1 MVEGVGASGGL
12 REEVERLRRDLSEAR
27 EQQAATSGVLAVLGR
42 ATSDLDAVLETVVD
56 SARHLCRADIAL
68 IFLLEGD
75 AYRLAIA
82 SGALTEEDR
91 AYLDQHP
98 LAQDRSTLAGRVGLE
113 RQPQQIADVLADPE
127 YGRLDIQRHG
137 GFRTTMGV
145 PMLLDGEVVGV
156 LIVWRTQVDPF
167 SERATEL
174 LTTFA
179 TQAAIAIRSVDLFNA
194 LKARSA
200 EVEVASRHK
209 SEFLASMSHELRTPL
224 NAVIGFSEVLL
235 ERMFGDLNDRQEE
248 YLHDIWSSG
257 KHLLELLNEILDLS
271 KVEAGQMTLE
281 PTEFSLQEALGHGLA
296 LVRERAARHGIR
308 LGLEVAPDVGPVRAD
323 ELRIKQVIVNLLSN
337 AVKFTPDGGRVEVR
351 ARTEGAEV
359 VVTVADTGTGVAAED
374 RERIFESF
382 QQGGRR
388 ASTTEGTG
396 LGLTLSKRIVELHGG
411 RIWVDSELGV
421 GSTFGFA
428 IPAGAPATSAG
439 AAVDDP
445 GQADG
450 ERTVV
455 VIDDDRRSIDL
466 LTVYLEAA
474 GLRVVSAH
482 DGQRGVELIRG
493 LQPAIV
499 VLDILLPGMDG
510 WQVLESL
517 KADPATAAIP
527 VVIVSIL
534 DDRGRGLALGAA
546 EYLVKPVSRE
556 GVLDALARCGPE
568 APWPTS

>member
-1 MVEGVGASGGL
+1 VVEGVGAEGGL
-12 REEVERLRRDLSEAR
+12 REEVERLRRDLAEAR

-82 SGALTEEDR
+82 SGPLTEEDR
-91 AYLDQHP
+91 AYLAQHP
-98 LAQDRSTLAGRVGLE
+98 LAQDRGTLTGRVGLE
-113 RQPQQIADVLADPE
+113 RRPQQIADVLADPE

-156 LIVWRTQVDPF
+156 LVVWRTEVDPF

-179 TQAAIAIRSVDLFNA
+179 AQAAIAIRNVDLVNA
-194 LKARSA
+194 LQARSA

-248 YLHDIWSSG
+248 YLRDIWSSG

-271 KVEAGQMTLE
+271 KVEAGQMTLD

-296 LVRERAARHGIR
+296 LVRERAARHGIG
-308 LGLEVAPDVGPVRAD
+308 LGLEVAADVGPVRAD

-351 ARTEGAEV
+351 ARTEGSEV
-359 VVTVADTGTGVAAED
+359 LVMVTDTGTGVAAED

-396 LGLTLSKRIVELHGG
+396 LGLTLCKRIVELHGG
-411 RIWVDSELGV
+411 RIWVDSQLGV

-428 IPAGAPATSAG
+428 IPAGTSAPA
-439 AAVDDP
+439 AAADLP
-445 GQADG
+445 GGADG

-466 LTVYLEAA
+466 LTVYAEAA
-474 GLRVVSAH
+474 GLRVVSAY
-482 DGQRGVELIRG
+482 DGRHGVELVKA

-499 VLDILLPGMDG
+499 VLDILLPGLDG

-527 VVIVSIL
+527 VVVVSIL
-534 DDRGRGLALGAA
+534 DERGRGLALGAA
-546 EYLVKPVSRE
+546 DYLVKPVSRE
-556 GVLDALARCGPE
+556 GVLDALARSGPE
-568 APWPTS
+568 ATWPTS

>member
-1 MVEGVGASGGL
+1 VEGIGAAGGL
-12 REEVERLRRDLSEAR
+12 REEVERLRRDLAEAR

-56 SARHLCRADIAL
+56 SARHLCRADVAL

-82 SGALTEEDR
+82 SGLLTEEDR
-91 AYLDQHP
+91 SYLAQHP
-98 LAQDRSTLAGRVGLE
+98 LAQDRGTLAGRVGLE
-113 RQPQQIADVLADPE
+113 RRPQQIADVLADPE

-156 LIVWRTQVDPF
+156 LVVWRTQVDPF

-179 TQAAIAIRSVDLFNA
+179 AQAAIAIRSVDLVNA
-194 LKARSA
+194 LQARSA

-248 YLHDIWSSG
+248 YLRDIWSSG

-308 LGLEVAPDVGPVRAD
+308 LGLEVAPEVGLVRAD
-323 ELRIKQVIVNLLSN
+323 ELRMKQVIVNLLSN

-351 ARTEGAEV
+351 ARTEGSEV
-359 VVTVADTGTGVAAED
+359 LVTVADTGTGVAAGD

-411 RIWVDSELGV
+411 RIWVESELGV

-428 IPAGAPATSAG
+428 IPAGAAG
-439 AAVDDP
+439 AVADDP
-445 GQADG
+445 GRADG
-450 ERTVV
+450 KGTVV

-474 GLRVVSAH
+474 GLRVVSAS
-482 DGQRGVELIRG
+482 DGRRGVELIRA
-493 LQPAIV
+493 LKPAIV
-499 VLDILLPGMDG
+499 VLDILLPGLDG

-527 VVIVSIL
+527 VVVVSIL
-534 DDRGRGLALGAA
+534 DERGRGLALGAT

-568 APWPTS
+568 ATWPTS